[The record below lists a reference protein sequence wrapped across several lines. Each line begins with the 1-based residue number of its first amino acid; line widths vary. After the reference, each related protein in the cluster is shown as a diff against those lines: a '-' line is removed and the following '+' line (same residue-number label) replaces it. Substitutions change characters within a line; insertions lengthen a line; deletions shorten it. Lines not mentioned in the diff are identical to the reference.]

1 MQYNFK
7 LAFYSLSLLFLF
19 SCNNDTRL
27 PLDLASESIIPKPLS
42 VTATGSSF
50 EITSETSI
58 YSDGDL
64 QTANYLADL
73 LKPATGFAMDVK
85 PLNSKSSGNNIILD
99 LVESGE
105 FGPEGYKL
113 EITNDGI
120 NISAKEE
127 HGLFNGIQTL
137 RQLLPAQ
144 IEKRTLQSGPWLVA
158 TGTIF
163 DKPEFHYRGSM
174 LDVARHFIQKE
185 DVKRL
190 IDLIS
195 QYKINKLHLHL
206 SDDQGWRIEIKSWP
220 NLTTHGGSTQVGGG
234 QGGFYTQEEYKDI
247 VQYAASRFI
256 TIIPEID
263 MPGHTNA
270 ALSSYPELNCDG
282 KATKLYT
289 GTEVGFSTLC
299 TSKEVVY
306 EFIDDVIRELA
317 DLTPGPYIHIGGD
330 ESHVTELKDY
340 IPFIERTAKIVN
352 KYGKNVI
359 GWDEI
364 AHAKLPSNSIVHY
377 WHVAENAKK
386 GVDQNA
392 KVLISPATKT
402 YLDMQYDSTTRL
414 GLHWA
419 AYIEIDSAYI
429 WEPTQLVEGI
439 TKENILG
446 VESPL
451 WSETIINMDDI
462 EYMVFPRL
470 ICHSE
475 IGWTPN
481 NLRKWD
487 DFKVR
492 LGNHK
497 AKLEN
502 QNIDYYPSKLIPWQM
517 RKSPNQSGL

>member
-1 MQYNFK
+1 MQHKYKFA
-7 LAFYSLSLLFLF
+7 LLSLSFLFLV
-19 SCNNDTRL
+19 SCNDETAL
-27 PLDLASESIIPKPLS
+27 PLDLAAESIIPQPLS

-73 LKPATGFAMDVK
+73 LKPSTGFAIDVK

-99 LVESGE
+99 LEVSGE
-105 FGPEGYKL
+105 FGPEGYRL
-113 EITNDGI
+113 EITNDQI
-120 NISAKEE
+120 KLSAKEE

-144 IEKRTLQSGPWLVA
+144 IEKKTLQSGPWLVA
-158 TGTIF
+158 TGTVF
-163 DKPEFHYRGSM
+163 DKPEFEYRGSM
-174 LDVARHFIQKE
+174 LDVSRHFIQKE

-220 NLTTHGGSTQVGGG
+220 NLTAHGGSTQVGGG
-234 QGGFYTQEEYKDI
+234 KGGFYTQEEYKDI
-247 VQYAASRFI
+247 VKYAASRFI

-282 KATKLYT
+282 NAPKLYT

-299 TSKEVVY
+299 TDKEIVY

-317 DLTPGPYIHIGGD
+317 DMTPGPYIHIGGD

-340 IPFIERTAKIVN
+340 IPFIERTAKIVK

-364 AHAKLPSNSIVHY
+364 AHASLPPNSVVHY
-377 WHVAENAKK
+377 WHVAKNAKK

-402 YLDMQYDSTTRL
+402 YLDMQYDSTTQL

-419 AYIEIDSAYI
+419 AYIEVDSAYI
-429 WEPTQLVEGI
+429 WEPTELVEGI
-439 TKENILG
+439 SKENILG
-446 VESPL
+446 IESPL

-475 IGWTPN
+475 IAWTPK

-487 DFKVR
+487 NFKVR
-492 LGNHK
+492 LGKHK
-497 AKLEN
+497 AKLEF
-502 QNIDYYPSKLIPWQM
+502 QDIGYYPSKLVPWQM
-517 RKSPNQSGL
+517 RESFNKSGL